1 MYLAISE
8 KLRILLDEVIATR
21 NNYLVIYSDENWA
34 ILNYW
39 GKGSFAFN
47 PHEECDDLYEVLE
60 EIAEADN
67 VTYNLP

>member
-8 KLRILLDEVIATR
+8 KLRMLLAEVIATR

-39 GKGSFAFN
+39 GKGAMGFN
-47 PHEECDDLYEVLE
+47 PQEEGDHLYDILE
-60 EIAEADN
+60 EIIKADS
-67 VTYNLP
+67 V